1 MREET
6 SDGRRSISTHKLRAT
21 QRFAAPQAMVAVFV
35 EKIDFINQPAE
46 VDTAPLL
53 ARTPRRLT
61 PLAKGLATYLGPTPR
76 ALEHVPA
83 VAA

>member
-1 MREET
+1 M
-6 SDGRRSISTHKLRAT
+6 STHELRAT
-21 QRFAAPQAMVAVFV
+21 ERFAAPRTMVVVFV

-46 VDTAPLL
+46 VDTASLL

-61 PLAKGLATYLGPTPR
+61 PLAEGLAAYLGPTPR